1 MRWSQLWVLKNSEK
15 KVVERVYDMRYP
27 HVSDEEVD
35 RIIESHSD
43 LIQDEFTDDPTDD
56 GADYVAREIVAYFM

>member
-1 MRWSQLWVLKNSEK
+1 MNFVEFRK

-27 HVSDEEVD
+27 HVSDEETD

-43 LIQDEFTDDPTDD
+43 LIQDEFADDPTDD
-56 GADYVAREIVAYFM
+56 GADWVAREMVAYFM

>member
-1 MRWSQLWVLKNSEK
+1 MNFEEFRK

-56 GADYVAREIVAYFM
+56 GADYVAREMVAYFM